1 MSATNSIP
9 IPATPAQMSVPR
21 LMIVDDEPEIRGW
34 IADGLGRDGFC
45 VDRCADGTEL
55 DKALS
60 ASPADLILLD
70 VILPGEDG
78 LSIAR
83 RLRAKSAVP
92 IIMLTGRD
100 SIIDRIVSLEIG
112 ADDYLAKPFD
122 LRELRARIR
131 AVLRRSRPGVQL
143 SVATPA
149 PQGPVS
155 FGKAFFDP
163 DARCLRD
170 GSGEPVALTPTEFAM
185 LELFARNPNVVFSRE
200 RLLEPTPGVDPDALD
215 RSIDIRIARLR
226 KKVEI
231 DPSKPAVIRTVR
243 NAGYIFVPPR
253 QAA

>member
-1 MSATNSIP
+1 
-9 IPATPAQMSVPR
+9 
-21 LMIVDDEPEIRGW
+21 MIVDDEPEIRGW
-34 IADGLGRDGFC
+34 IVDGLGRDGYS
-45 VDRCADGTEL
+45 VDPCANGSEL
-55 DKALS
+55 DAALS
-60 ASPADLILLD
+60 AGPADLILLD

-83 RLRAKSAVP
+83 RLRAVSGIP

-100 SIIDRIVSLEIG
+100 TIIDRVVGLEVG

-131 AVLRRSRPGVQL
+131 AVLRRSRPGA
-143 SVATPA
+143 SPA
-149 PQGPVS
+149 REQASQGPIS
-155 FGKAFFDP
+155 FGKALFDP
-163 DARCLRD
+163 EARCLRD
-170 GSGEPVALTPTEFAM
+170 SCGELIALTPTECAM
-185 LELFARNPNVVFSRE
+185 LELFGRNPNVVLSRE
-200 RLLEPTPGVDPDALD
+200 RLLDPQPELELEALD

-231 DPSKPAVIRTVR
+231 DPSKPTVIRTVR